1 MNNTFKIAKWEVMR
15 NLTNKQFII
24 GLLLTPLIMIAFIAF
39 PILIERFNKPADVVY
54 QVVDQV
60 GILPLL
66 QDMMPEH
73 ITLKPSSDQA
83 AAEKLVQEGEADG
96 YLLLEPQFL
105 STGHA
110 QLYYDS
116 SNQEVF
122 GALSSALTLVLQ
134 QQRLA
139 ESQLEQAQLAYLT
152 QAAFL
157 ESIAIDEA
165 DAPNFHKITV
175 SAVAI
180 VVIYILIFSS
190 GSMLMMSALQERR
203 DRMAEVIL
211 SSVRASDL
219 MRGKIIGHFLLGVI
233 QLTFWTAL
241 ALPAVIYFTDFPVME
256 ALAVANLPL
265 ILFFGLLGYLLIAAL
280 FIGVGATME
289 DVQQAGNSQGLVIM
303 LPALAFL
310 FVGPVIQ
317 NPNGAVSQFAS
328 YFPFTSWVI
337 IIIRDAFSALPT
349 WQIGLSGAILIATTI
364 LISLMAAKIF
374 RVGMLM
380 YGKNATPREII
391 KWLRYKDR

>member
-1 MNNTFKIAKWEVMR
+1 
-15 NLTNKQFII
+15 
-24 GLLLTPLIMIAFIAF
+24 MIAFIAF
-39 PILIERFNKPADVVY
+39 PILIERFNKPDVVY

-180 VVIYILIFSS
+180 VVIYILIF
-190 GSMLMMSALQERR
+190 
-203 DRMAEVIL
+203 
-211 SSVRASDL
+211 
-219 MRGKIIGHFLLGVI
+219 
-233 QLTFWTAL
+233 
-241 ALPAVIYFTDFPVME
+241 
-256 ALAVANLPL
+256 
-265 ILFFGLLGYLLIAAL
+265 
-280 FIGVGATME
+280 
-289 DVQQAGNSQGLVIM
+289 
-303 LPALAFL
+303 
-310 FVGPVIQ
+310 
-317 NPNGAVSQFAS
+317 
-328 YFPFTSWVI
+328 
-337 IIIRDAFSALPT
+337 
-349 WQIGLSGAILIATTI
+349 
-364 LISLMAAKIF
+364 
-374 RVGMLM
+374 
-380 YGKNATPREII
+380 PREVC
-391 KWLRYKDR
+391 